1 MNKED
6 LLFERVNNY
15 TKFKVIEML
24 IEKYQHSKLDNLN
37 AMEQLTDDVLKVL
50 AICGLKFHSE
60 LKQEFDDE
68 S

>member
-1 MNKED
+1 MNKD
-6 LLFERVNNY
+6 ALVYERVNNY

-50 AICGLKFHSE
+50 AICGLKFHNE
-60 LKQEFDDE
+60 LRNTFEE
-68 S
+68 